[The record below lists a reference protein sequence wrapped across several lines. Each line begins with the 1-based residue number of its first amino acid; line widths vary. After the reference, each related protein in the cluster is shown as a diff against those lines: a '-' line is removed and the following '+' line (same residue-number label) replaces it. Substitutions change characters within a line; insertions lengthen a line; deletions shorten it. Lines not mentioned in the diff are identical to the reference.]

1 MGPGVAMNNQAESYA
16 LFLGLETLIAIN
28 TPNVLIIGDSLLVI
42 SQARKRI
49 RSLDPLRGRMQYR
62 INNLIEKF
70 SVYNLLHVKR
80 ENNAEADRLANLAK
94 GTLKKCGASGT
105 KGGSPNELAN
115 LDVVNPPSKLA
126 CSLYATL
133 QFVKFKGG
141 CAFLVAST
149 TGLSIIP
156 CV

>member
-1 MGPGVAMNNQAESYA
+1 M
-16 LFLGLETLIAIN
+16 
-28 TPNVLIIGDSLLVI
+28 LIIGDSLLVI
-42 SQARKRI
+42 SQARKCI

-80 ENNAEADRLANLAK
+80 ENNAEADRLANLAATLAK